1 MHVEVGI
8 VSTRVR
14 VDVADASEFSGEGLG
29 CTASSPARPPGA
41 VRHCGHRL
49 LGNRADDVVD
59 SRPLF
64 RRADQRVDAH
74 ILWARQREVEASDM
88 RA

>member
-1 MHVEVGI
+1 MPP
-8 VSTRVR
+8 
-14 VDVADASEFSGEGLG
+14 
-29 CTASSPARPPGA
+29 SSPVKDLVAPPLPRRPPGA